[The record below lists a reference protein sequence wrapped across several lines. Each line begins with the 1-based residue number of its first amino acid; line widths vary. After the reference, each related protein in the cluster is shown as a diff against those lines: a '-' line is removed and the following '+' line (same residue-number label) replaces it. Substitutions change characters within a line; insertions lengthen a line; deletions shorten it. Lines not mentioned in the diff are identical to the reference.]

1 MFSVFLLHEEEEYR
15 EGEDHDDEEEEE
27 GEYHDPLA
35 DDGMEEEHHEVE
47 DEEVNSDCESEDS
60 IIELEVEK
68 CPMCG
73 DTVPSAAELSTH
85 LASAHF
91 RPGLLAELR
100 ARGWEDGG
108 RECPECGVSVS
119 EDSLKM
125 RIKMRMVEHW
135 AGRHGRAEAMVAR
148 CLAGGEVRLG
158 RDRNQCNT
166 FIQKHVRFD
175 VRMDNKPAV
184 KEEINKLLHGPDE
197 DSSEEE
203 EDNIITLD
211 DSSDDEIEIIET
223 IPVDTKKKHN
233 DVSVEPILE
242 KIPEVV
248 VEPSSHLRPTPTPLQ
263 HVGGQT
269 HCLNIPHLQQL
280 SAPAREVDVKTRLC
294 PEPNDFPEPI
304 VILDDINQKTGD
316 DPMLAVSDPESP
328 PSRPVEPLSEFV
340 AEVATQPS
348 VYTPA
353 PSLQEIS
360 CADISQVLAEAPL
373 TPLQHVGGGRAHGL
387 NTPHLQLLSAP
398 ARDGGH
404 MTREM
409 CSDGPLTTNGFT
421 SKNGERSSGNE
432 KKNIISMLSA
442 QQQNHVTSNS
452 TEVILN
458 NGHET
463 ADIVMVDE
471 ERTPSQH
478 PGHASQPDARA
489 REEEMLRRVQPRVSQ
504 CLECLADL
512 GSAAALARH
521 MVTRSATTLFT
532 YLYINIS
539 ICRSYL

>member
-1 MFSVFLLHEEEEYR
+1 
-15 EGEDHDDEEEEE
+15 
-27 GEYHDPLA
+27 
-35 DDGMEEEHHEVE
+35 MEEERHVG
-47 DEEVNSDCESEDS
+47 DEKVNSDCESEDS

-73 DTVPSAAELSTH
+73 DTVPSAAELSAH
-85 LASAHF
+85 LAAAHF

-108 RECPECGVSVS
+108 RACPECGVSVS

-158 RDRNQCNT
+158 RDRTQCNT
-166 FIQKHVRFD
+166 FIQKHVRVD
-175 VRMDNKPAV
+175 VRMDNKAAV
-184 KEEINKLLHGPDE
+184 RDEINKLLHGPDE

-203 EDNIITLD
+203 EVDNIITLD

-223 IPVDTKKKHN
+223 IPVDTSKEKKHF

-248 VEPSSHLRPTPTPLQ
+248 VEPSSHLRLTPTPLH
-263 HVGGQT
+263 HVGGQK

-280 SAPAREVDVKTRLC
+280 SVPAREVDDKTRLC
-294 PEPNDFPEPI
+294 PEPNDSPEPI
-304 VILDDINQKTGD
+304 VILDDTNQKAGD
-316 DPMLAVSDPESP
+316 DPMKAMCDPVAP
-328 PSRPVEPLSEFV
+328 PPRPVEPLSVFV

-373 TPLQHVGGGRAHGL
+373 TPLHHGGGDQAHAID
-387 NTPHLQLLSAP
+387 TPHLQQLSPP
-398 ARDGGH
+398 ARDRGH
-404 MTREM
+404 LESVGREM
-409 CSDGPLTTNGFT
+409 CSDGPLTTNGYLI
-421 SKNGERSSGNE
+421 KNGEQSSGSE
-432 KKNIISMLSA
+432 KKNIISMLNA
-442 QQQNHVTSNS
+442 QQQNQVTSNS
-452 TEVILN
+452 AEVSLN

-463 ADIVMVDE
+463 ADIVMFDE

-489 REEEMLRRVQPRVSQ
+489 REEEMLRRVQPRLSQ

-532 YLYINIS
+532 YYT
-539 ICRSYL
+539 Y

>member
-1 MFSVFLLHEEEEYR
+1 
-15 EGEDHDDEEEEE
+15 
-27 GEYHDPLA
+27 
-35 DDGMEEEHHEVE
+35 MEEECHKG

-73 DTVPSAAELSTH
+73 DTVPSAAELSAH
-85 LASAHF
+85 LAAAHF

-108 RECPECGVSVS
+108 RACPECGDSVS
-119 EDSLKM
+119 ADSLKM

-158 RDRNQCNT
+158 RDRTQCNT
-166 FIQKHVRFD
+166 FIQKHVRVD
-175 VRMDNKPAV
+175 VRMDNKAAV
-184 KEEINKLLHGPDE
+184 RDEINKLLQGPDE

-223 IPVDTKKKHN
+223 IPVDTSKEKKHF

-242 KIPEVV
+242 KIPEK
-248 VEPSSHLRPTPTPLQ
+248 VEEPLSHLRLTPTPLQ
-263 HVGGQT
+263 HVGVQK
-269 HCLNIPHLQQL
+269 HCLNIPHLHQL
-280 SAPAREVDVKTRLC
+280 SAPAREVDDKTRLRR
-294 PEPNDFPEPI
+294 EPNYSPEPI
-304 VILDDINQKTGD
+304 VILDDTNQKAD
-316 DPMLAVSDPESP
+316 DDSMKAMCDPVAP
-328 PSRPVEPLSEFV
+328 PPRPVEPLSVFV

-373 TPLQHVGGGRAHGL
+373 TPLHHGGGDQAHAID
-387 NTPHLQLLSAP
+387 TPHLQQLSPP
-398 ARDGGH
+398 ARDRGH
-404 MTREM
+404 LDTVGREM
-409 CSDGPLTTNGFT
+409 CSDGPVTTN
-421 SKNGERSSGNE
+421 SYLIKNGERSSGSE
-432 KKNIISMLSA
+432 KKNIISMLNA
-442 QQQNHVTSNS
+442 QQQNQVTSNS
-452 TEVILN
+452 AEVSLN

-463 ADIVMVDE
+463 ADIVMFDE

-478 PGHASQPDARA
+478 SVHACQPDARA
-489 REEEMLRRVQPRVSQ
+489 REEEMLRRVQPRLSQ

-532 YLYINIS
+532 YYT
-539 ICRSYL
+539 Y